1 MGEAVRNTT
10 TRARPLPTSR
20 GPQTRHE
27 PRAATD
33 TPAGIQG
40 ASCHRERVA
49 GRTRTARNLAR
60 ALTDGVQRPP
70 WFRNQTKR
78 RTAKQELTSC
88 RSGGRS
94 AGTGA
99 ADLLTTRQPRGRGP
113 RSGPATAATQTPT
126 AAPSPRRED
135 GHAGPEESRRA
146 TLSRGRRGR
155 RSSEHSPGRNAVQ
168 SRATRSCAWA
178 RGDACPTH
186 VVVRGLP
193 RPPRL
198 LCRARAWPRG
208 EFSRPRRHEGE
219 FSRPRRREA
228 PRAAPGL
235 STPSAPSW
243 ISQEVG
249 RAVRRGAARA
259 SAREAL
265 YRRRRPWRGPGRRPR
280 ALYIPPRPVNRLAA
294 RGRAGATR
302 EAS

>member
-113 RSGPATAATQTPT
+113 RSGPATEATQTLT
-126 AAPSPRRED
+126 PRR
-135 GHAGPEESRRA
+135 RRA
-146 TLSRGRRGR
+146 ARTST
-155 RSSEHSPGRNAVQ
+155 PGRK
-168 SRATRSCAWA
+168 SHDER
-178 RGDACPTH
+178 
-186 VVVRGLP
+186 
-193 RPPRL
+193 
-198 LCRARAWPRG
+198 LCRAAAG
-208 EFSRPRRHEGE
+208 VAARP
-219 FSRPRRREA
+219 SIRPGATRFK
-228 PRAAPGL
+228 
-235 STPSAPSW
+235 
-243 ISQEVG
+243 V
-249 RAVRRGAARA
+249 VRRA
-259 SAREAL
+259 
-265 YRRRRPWRGPGRRPR
+265 
-280 ALYIPPRPVNRLAA
+280 AA
-294 RGRAGATR
+294 RGREAVRVRHKSSSAGCCGRAAPRESVAPRGVLAT
-302 EAS
+302 AAP